1 MSVFFACETKE
12 KSPTLEK
19 ISKGRFSH
27 WNNKVTLQVLS
38 QYCEKCAQRVLNPT
52 LFLWTN
58 NVIQMKS
65 LCIKEANFPV
75 CILPKAPN
83 IVDQKDA
90 Y

>member
-1 MSVFFACETKE
+1 MFFACETIE
-12 KSPTLEK
+12 KSPTLQK
-19 ISKGRFSH
+19 ILKGKFSH

-38 QYCEKCAQRVLNPT
+38 QYCGKCAQRFLNPT
-52 LFLWTN
+52 PFWWTN
-58 NVIQMKS
+58 NVIQMNS

-83 IVDQKDA
+83 ILDQKGA